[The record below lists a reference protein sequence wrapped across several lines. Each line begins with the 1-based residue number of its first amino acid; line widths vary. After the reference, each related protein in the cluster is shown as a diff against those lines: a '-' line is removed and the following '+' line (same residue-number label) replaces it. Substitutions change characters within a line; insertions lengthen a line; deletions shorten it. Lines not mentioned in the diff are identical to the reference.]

1 MLYADKRFL
10 VHAIKTEIV
19 GDIIT
24 TDQLGNQ
31 SVIPEGHFEEN
42 YIHVKKAKKINTYDI
57 ADIAD
62 NYAQGWITESNNQE
76 DYIFEVKDKYIN
88 KR

>member
-10 VHAIKTEIV
+10 VHANKTEID

-31 SVIPEGHFEEN
+31 LVIPEGRFEEDFTP
-42 YIHVKKAKKINTYDI
+42 VKKAKKRNTYNI

-88 KR
+88 NK

>member
-10 VHAIKTEIV
+10 VHANKTEID

-31 SVIPEGHFEEN
+31 SVIPEGRFEEN
-42 YIHVKKAKKINTYDI
+42 FTPCEKAKKRNTYNI

-88 KR
+88 NK